1 MRVADSDPANVECR
15 LRVGGVRLDVI
26 DQVSAQA
33 WTEFDTT
40 ESHQA
45 QVFGNGGAHQSAQ
58 QPQAVSLPGGAAD
71 WIPAQHQLFA
81 TNGSPTRGGSYATVT
96 VSGRGNPPGSE
107 RRLARAVAVSTLAAA
122 PRGPTPNAP

>member
-1 MRVADSDPANVECR
+1 MRVADSDPANLECR

-40 ESHQA
+40 QSHQA
-45 QVFGNGGAHQSAQ
+45 QVFGNGGAHQASQ
-58 QPQAVSLPGGAAD
+58 QPLAVSIPGGAAG

-81 TNGSPTRGGSYATVT
+81 TNGSPTRGGSYVTVT
-96 VSGRGNPPGSE
+96 VSHRGRSGSDE
-107 RRLARAVAVSTLAAA
+107 RLARAVAVSTLATA
-122 PRGPTPNAP
+122 PRGPAPNSP